1 MFHNLIKIFKSKKIS
16 KTPICTKN
24 CLSNLKKK
32 IQKRTTLPP
41 QIKNAQIFLLPAS
54 LDKILVYT

>member
-1 MFHNLIKIFKSKKIS
+1 MN

-24 CLSNLKKK
+24 SVSNLKKK
-32 IQKRTTLPP
+32 NKKRTTLPP

-54 LDKILVYT
+54 LDKMLVYT